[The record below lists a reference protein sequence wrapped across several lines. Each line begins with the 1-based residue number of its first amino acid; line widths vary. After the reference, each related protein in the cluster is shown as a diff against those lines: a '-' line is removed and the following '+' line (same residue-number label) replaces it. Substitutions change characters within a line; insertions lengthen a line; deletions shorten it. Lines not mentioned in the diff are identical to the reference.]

1 MVGRVLHQAQL
12 AKSFR
17 LVGAFLAPDGHS
29 FSDEI
34 TWIVA
39 THGRVLQLWGF
50 HFSFENWAQLHR
62 HSEFAELGFPLRSVP
77 LDQWQQLARR
87 QRSMLHVNP
96 GVLGV
101 ADTLLTL
108 F

>member
-1 MVGRVLHQAQL
+1 MLFV
-12 AKSFR
+12 
-17 LVGAFLAPDGHS
+17 APDGHS

-39 THGRVLQLWGF
+39 AHGRVFQLWGLS
-50 HFSFENWAQLHR
+50 FSSENWAQLHR
-62 HSEFAELGFPLRSVP
+62 HSEFAELGFPPRPVP
-77 LDQWQQLARR
+77 LDQWQQRARR

-96 GVLGV
+96 SVLGV
-101 ADTLLTL
+101 ADTLLSL

>member
-1 MVGRVLHQAQL
+1 MVGRVLQQAQL

-34 TWIVA
+34 TCIVA
-39 THGRVLQLWGF
+39 AHGRVLQLWGF
-50 HFSFENWAQLHR
+50 PFSSEIWALLHR
-62 HSEFAELGFPLRSVP
+62 HSEFAELGFSPRPVP
-77 LDQWQQLARR
+77 LDQWQQRARR
-87 QRSMLHVNP
+87 QRSVLHVNP
-96 GVLGV
+96 SVLGV
-101 ADTLLTL
+101 ADTPLSL